1 MLTTTAPNAAPPNS
15 SPGARF
21 RLLRIVVAVGA
32 SVLAVFC
39 AAILL
44 GAYVPAVPKAG
55 LVGPVLAGQY
65 PLHLALIAGV
75 GLGMALVAWR
85 AGLVRWGRVLTA
97 ITSAC
102 VVAVL
107 VIVAVQV
114 GSATRAGTD
123 ISWSSPFTEP
133 GYPAVTA
140 DETTTYARPEGAA
153 LDVDVYLPP
162 ATERGRAPAIVLA
175 HAGGFRTFD
184 KSDLRGTGRWLAEHG
199 VAVFAIDYRLATASA
214 PTWDKAP
221 QDLVCALGWV
231 QDNAARYGVDPTRV
245 SLGGMSAGG
254 TLAMGAAYRL
264 VDSTIASSCGG
275 TPAPPV
281 SVVGFYPGT
290 DVVQMWDE
298 DVLGTREAA
307 EWFTGGTPQ
316 EHPERYAEVSPTTHL
331 RPGLPPTLLVT
342 GGRDPS
348 PARAGVVTAFG
359 KALVESGHR
368 ATVHVLPF
376 APHAFDDAYGSLTS
390 QTSRT
395 ILLNFLREDS

>member
-1 MLTTTAPNAAPPNS
+1 MPSSSVSCPIPPQPERKDLMLTTTAPNAAPPNS
-15 SPGARF
+15 SPGALF

-32 SVLAVFC
+32 SVLAVSC

-85 AGLVRWGRVLTA
+85 AGLVRWGRVLTV

-184 KSDLRGTGRWLAEHG
+184 KATCAEPGAGSPSTVSRSSPSTTGWPRRRRPPGTRLRRTWCARSAGSRTTLP
-199 VAVFAIDYRLATASA
+199 ATAST
-214 PTWDKAP
+214 PRE
-221 QDLVCALGWV
+221 CRS
-231 QDNAARYGVDPTRV
+231 AACRPVGRWRWELRTAWWTARSRPA
-245 SLGGMSAGG
+245 AG
-254 TLAMGAAYRL
+254 
-264 VDSTIASSCGG
+264 
-275 TPAPPV
+275 
-281 SVVGFYPGT
+281 
-290 DVVQMWDE
+290 E
-298 DVLGTREAA
+298 
-307 EWFTGGTPQ
+307 
-316 EHPERYAEVSPTTHL
+316 L
-331 RPGLPPTLLVT
+331 RHPGLRRRLLPRHRRRADVGRGRPRHPGSSRVVHRRHAAGAPRALRRAVT
-342 GGRDPS
+342 DHPS
-348 PARAGVVTAFG
+348 ATRPAAHPD
-359 KALVESGHR
+359 GHR
-368 ATVHVLPF
+368 R
-376 APHAFDDAYGSLTS
+376 
-390 QTSRT
+390 SRPQPRT
-395 ILLNFLREDS
+395 RRLRDGLRKGARRERKPGHIP

>member
-1 MLTTTAPNAAPPNS
+1 MPSSSVSCPIPPQPERKDLMRTTTAPNAAPPNS
-15 SPGARF
+15 SPGALF

-85 AGLVRWGRVLTA
+85 AGLVRWGRVLTV

-184 KSDLRGTGRWLAEHG
+184 KATCAEPGAGSPSTVSRSSPSTTGWPRRRRPPGTRPRRTRWAQRRLAVGADVRASAHAATRRRTGR
-199 VAVFAIDYRLATASA
+199 SA
-214 PTWDKAP
+214 
-221 QDLVCALGWV
+221 QD
-231 QDNAARYGVDPTRV
+231 DDRPTRV
-245 SLGGMSAGG
+245 
-254 TLAMGAAYRL
+254 
-264 VDSTIASSCGG
+264 
-275 TPAPPV
+275 APPRSRLPDVRLPAWQIPRDRGFIWRCPSMISTRRV
-281 SVVGFYPGT
+281 SS
-290 DVVQMWDE
+290 
-298 DVLGTREAA
+298 
-307 EWFTGGTPQ
+307 TGRRWG
-316 EHPERYAEVSPTTHL
+316 
-331 RPGLPPTLLVT
+331 
-342 GGRDPS
+342 
-348 PARAGVVTAFG
+348 
-359 KALVESGHR
+359 
-368 ATVHVLPF
+368 
-376 APHAFDDAYGSLTS
+376 
-390 QTSRT
+390 
-395 ILLNFLREDS
+395 